1 MFDRSKI
8 FQDEEPYSLPGN
20 SSSSSGGS
28 GEYNNFGQKKNQ
40 TQSHQKFRREMF
52 SVKSLQS
59 ICPNLTMKTTLKIF
73 FLRKKFEKSFSSL
86 IILLN

>member
-28 GEYNNFGQKKNQ
+28 GEYNNFGQKKSN
-40 TQSHQKFRREMF
+40 SKPPKISPRDVFG
-52 SVKSLQS
+52 KKPP
-59 ICPNLTMKTTLKIF
+59 INLPKPDYEDDTENILPQEKI
-73 FLRKKFEKSFSSL
+73 
-86 IILLN
+86 